1 MLSLKEKEYSKK
13 CSVLLS
19 EKIMIDLEAITIKY
33 GLSESAAIRFL
44 MVEGILSL
52 KEQGRL
58 HSIDSRLITI
68 P

>member
-1 MLSLKEKEYSKK
+1 MKEKEYSKK

-19 EKIMIDLEAITIKY
+19 ESIMVDLETLAVKY

-44 MVEGILSL
+44 MMEGVMSL

-58 HSIDSRLITI
+58 
-68 P
+68 